1 MSRPVITAQ
10 HVGKIFRLGDRLAH
24 DTLRDHLADASRGL
38 LQRLRGR
45 PPVAAPPR
53 ADDSFK
59 ALDDLSFEIFPGDT
73 VGIIGRNGA
82 GKSTLLKIL
91 SQISEPT
98 TGEIRVRGRLAALL
112 EVGAGFH
119 PELTGRENVFLN
131 GSILGMSRAEIRR
144 KFDEIVAF
152 AEVEKFL
159 DTPVKRY
166 SSGMYVRLAFAV
178 AAHLEADIMVVDEVL
193 AVGDASFQ
201 AKCLKKMGDIT
212 SGEGRTILF
221 VSHNLAAVERLCVR
235 GLYLEAGRLQVDGS
249 VSKAMDSYQ
258 RSFDREQ
265 SAGPAAVVPEGH
277 ARFLRWELEGNP
289 LGEPH
294 TCQSRATCT
303 FVVTLMSRL
312 DVKECGMSFLHW
324 DMEGRLVVS
333 GNLWEANSP
342 PIDLGSGLHE
352 FRVTVRLPVKAGLY
366 QVDVRLYSRLRA
378 DIECSVLQPKLN
390 VLPLESTLPPQWQGV
405 ITEPMD
411 FQVRSLETVRMDGEA
426 AAIPSRA

>member
-10 HVGKIFRLGDRLAH
+10 HVGKTFRLGDRLAH
-24 DTLRDHLADASRGL
+24 DTLRDHLADAGRGL

-45 PPVAAPPR
+45 APVAAAPR
-53 ADDSFK
+53 AADSFN

-193 AVGDASFQ
+193 AVGDAAFQ

-212 SGEGRTILF
+212 SGEGRAILF
-221 VSHNLAAVERLCVR
+221 VSHNLAAVQRLCAR
-235 GLYLEAGRLQVDGS
+235 GLYLEAGQLKIDGPIFQ
-249 VSKAMDSYQ
+249 ALDAYQ
-258 RSFDREQ
+258 RSFERATE
-265 SAGPAAVVPEGH
+265 SAAEPAALPEGS
-277 ARFLRWELEGNP
+277 ARLLRWHMEGSST
-289 LGEPH
+289 GDPH
-294 TCQSRATCT
+294 SCLTRETCT
-303 FVVTLMSRL
+303 FVITLASRL
-312 DVKECGMSFLHW
+312 TLGDGGMSFIIWNLEGGLVLHGN
-324 DMEGRLVVS
+324 MREAKFPPYRLREGQY
-333 GNLWEANSP
+333 
-342 PIDLGSGLHE
+342 E
-352 FRVTVRLPVKAGLY
+352 FRVRVRLPIKAGLY
-366 QVDVRLYSRLRA
+366 QVDVRIYSESGGVVDNALL
-378 DIECSVLQPKLN
+378 EPKLHI
-390 VLPLESTLPPQWQGV
+390 LPDEHTSSSQWEGM
-405 ITEPMD
+405 ITEP
-411 FQVRSLETVRMDGEA
+411 LEFSFAEL
-426 AAIPSRA
+426 P